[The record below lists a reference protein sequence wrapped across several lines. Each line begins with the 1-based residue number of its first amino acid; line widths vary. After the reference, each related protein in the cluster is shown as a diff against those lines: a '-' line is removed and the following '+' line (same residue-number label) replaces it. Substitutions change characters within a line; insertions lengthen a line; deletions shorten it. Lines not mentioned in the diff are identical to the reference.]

1 MPSYKNSAQFNQR
14 ILNCNKKF
22 DALFE
27 KLEKGS
33 NFQRQL
39 QEVKFFYARAF
50 NSTSNEEK
58 REVIIKEYE
67 QFVVTVS
74 DVKSGKLTAQ
84 EGLEIIQATAEERQ
98 SRVMI
103 HNILKVCELFFWTT
117 AAVAAYAAGLSVGLP
132 LLFLQPILGFAVSAG
147 TTILFFIS
155 LDNSLTCFEKFKS
168 FDPISE
174 EHTREKDIISFFSP
188 KQEEKV
194 EPPTHTNLTSNFIAT
209 V

>member
-1 MPSYKNSAQFNQR
+1 MPSYKNASRFNQR

-22 DALFE
+22 DALFD
-27 KLEKGS
+27 KLEKGP
-33 NFQRQL
+33 NFKKQL

-58 REVIIKEYE
+58 KEAIVKEYE
-67 QFVVTVS
+67 QFVITVS

-84 EGLEIIQATAEERQ
+84 EGLEIIQDTAEERQ
-98 SRVMI
+98 SRVII

-117 AAVAAYAAGLSVGLP
+117 TAVAAYAACLSVGLP

-147 TTILFFIS
+147 TTILFFTS
-155 LDNSLTCFEKFKS
+155 LDNSLNCFEKFKS
-168 FDPISE
+168 FDPINE

-194 EPPTHTNLTSNFIAT
+194 GNATHTDSSNLSAT